1 MSEPLD
7 STLIATGGALA
18 AFLARFAW
26 DRWVRRADSDA
37 AQLERARAERS
48 DRHEH
53 QLEAMKTQLVG
64 IQAQLG
70 VLLERLAFNTAE
82 FRRIDERQAGMSQ
95 DHGRRLAQLESK
107 LVRLETLFDAGGGHQ

>member
-1 MSEPLD
+1 MGDIE
-7 STLIATGGALA
+7 TIATASAGALFS
-18 AFLARFAW
+18 FLARFAW

-70 VLLERLAFNTAE
+70 VLLERLAFSAAE

-95 DHGRRLAQLESK
+95 DHGRRLAQLEAK
-107 LVRLETLFDAGGGHQ
+107 LVRLETLFDSGGGHQ